1 MTKGLDL
8 RHLRYFAAVAEEL
21 HFGRAAKRL
30 GIAQPP
36 LSQQIQKLEGLLG
49 TSLFERGRRQIALTD
64 AGRVLLEET
73 RKVLAATERAVE
85 ETRRAAAG
93 EVGMV
98 TVAFAASVMF
108 HTLPGVIRAF
118 RERFPGVR
126 LELRELPTAF
136 QLAGLRSGELD
147 VGFLRESAPED
158 GLRTETVMRER
169 LMVAVAR
176 THALGEERGAEA
188 GEPIELSTLAEEDF
202 VLFPRE
208 IAPGLHGQVMSLC
221 RQAGFAPRVV
231 QESRE
236 LYTTVSL
243 VEAGMG
249 VTILPASI
257 RKMGWTGVVYRHLP
271 GASADTRIDMAW
283 RVDNQRPAVRSFL
296 ALAREQVLQGG

>member
-73 RKVLAATERAVE
+73 HKVLAAAERAVE

-176 THALGEERGAEA
+176 THPLGERGDDAS
-188 GEPIELSTLAEEDF
+188 EPLELSALAEEDF
-202 VLFPRE
+202 VLFPPE

-249 VTILPASI
+249 ITIVPASI

-283 RVDNQRPAVRSFL
+283 RSDNQRPAVRSFL
-296 ALAREQVLQGG
+296 DLARERVAQGA

>member
-49 TSLFERGRRQIALTD
+49 TSLFERGRRQVALTD

-73 RKVLAATERAVE
+73 YKVLAATERAVE

-176 THALGEERGAEA
+176 THPLGECGDDASD
-188 GEPIELSTLAEEDF
+188 PLELSALAEEDF

-249 VTILPASI
+249 ITIVPASI

-283 RVDNQRPAVRSFL
+283 RSDNQRPAVRSFL
-296 ALAREQVLQGG
+296 DLARERVAQGA